1 MMQAF
6 LSKLVTFGC
15 AITLAFGTLSAHA
28 GFDEGLAAYERGDYA
43 TALKEWRPLA
53 RQGHADA
60 QYNLGVM
67 YANGQ
72 GVPQDKV
79 LAYALYNLSA
89 AGDPSKDNNAPRNR
103 ESIAQGM
110 SREAILAGQAL
121 TRELAKP
128 GNFAQA
134 LDAHLKASRRPR

>member
-1 MMQAF
+1 MCDTAHCSKNCQKDENMQQNRKLPEKYVL
-6 LSKLVTFGC
+6 LSEACK
-15 AITLAFGTLSAHA
+15 ITGYSKSTVSRRYRKAAAQGSA
-28 GFDEGLAAYERGDYA
+28 AA
-43 TALKEWRPLA
+43 
-53 RQGHADA
+53 QN
-60 QYNLGVM
+60 NLGAM
-67 YANGQ
+67 YAEGR

-79 LAYALYNLSA
+79 LAYALFNLSA